1 MKDDAEEPTVVWE
14 GCIERKCKLA
24 DASETPS
31 KAVRLRDDATG
42 ETDILPFINWCGNTE
57 QIPEPS
63 DSRVALKNLMSALLT
78 SAGGIHPKMDLIHE

>member
-1 MKDDAEEPTVVWE
+1 MRDDIEEPTVVWE

-42 ETDILPFINWCGNTE
+42 NTHILPYVNRCAIVLDKHLNPW
-57 QIPEPS
+57 
-63 DSRVALKNLMSALLT
+63 
-78 SAGGIHPKMDLIHE
+78 